1 VPDSLTRS
9 LLEPLL
15 GWQAEAVPGAA
26 EAARS
31 LLLDHIGVAAWG
43 AGSEVSTTFR
53 AHALADLARGHG
65 PELPLIGTGTS
76 CSAVEAAM
84 ANAVAAACF
93 EFDDTHTPASAH
105 PGAVIFPA
113 ALAATAI
120 ARWEAQE
127 VGDSAL
133 YIRCAERFLNAA
145 VVGYEVMCRLA
156 RALNPHAH
164 RARHFHPTSTTG
176 HFGAAAAA
184 AVALGLDLHQSVAA
198 VSLAGTVAGGSM
210 QFLPE
215 GAVTKQL
222 HPAYAVQRGVQA
234 ALLARRG
241 FPGLADPV
249 GGTRGF
255 LLAQSEDPKPERLL
269 AGLGTAPAEIT
280 CCGIKPYPSCRNT
293 QSPVDALFLLLG
305 EHKVAAEQVE
315 RLTFGLIKTGLP
327 TVWDPPERRRRPRT
341 LADAQFSMP
350 FVAAV
355 TLLDGRLEAD
365 QFQPARYA
373 DPSVVALMD
382 RVECVSDPALDARYP
397 ASWPAWAELTTTGG
411 QRFRAETEHPRG
423 DPSNPLSPAE
433 LAAKF
438 DSLTRHCYD
447 PARQAALRGAAESLP
462 GGDALATIMR
472 LA

>member
-1 VPDSLTRS
+1 VPDSITRS

-15 GWQAEAVPGAA
+15 GWHAGAMPDAAHAV
-26 EAARS
+26 RS

-43 AGSEVSTTFR
+43 SRSEVAATVR
-53 AHALADLARGHG
+53 AHATEDLARAVG
-65 PELPLIGTGTS
+65 PELPIFGTGQR

-93 EFDDTHTPASAH
+93 EFDDTHTAASAH

-113 ALAATAI
+113 ALAAAAI
-120 ARWEAQE
+120 ARSGGEAQCD
-127 VGDSAL
+127 G
-133 YIRCAERFLNAA
+133 ERFMTA
-145 VVGYEVMCRLA
+145 VCVGYEVMCRVA
-156 RALNPHAH
+156 RAANPHAH

-184 AVALGLDLHQSVAA
+184 AVCLGLSLDQAVAA

-210 QFLPE
+210 QFLVE

-241 FPGLADPV
+241 FPGLADPI
-249 GGTRGF
+249 GGARGF
-255 LLAQSEDPKPERLL
+255 LAAQSEDPRPERLL
-269 AGLGTAPAEIT
+269 AGLGASPAEIT
-280 CCGIKPYPSCRNT
+280 RCGVKPYPSCRNT
-293 QSPVDALFLLLG
+293 QSPVDALFALLG
-305 EHKVAAEQVE
+305 EHAVPADQVE
-315 RLTFGLIKTGLP
+315 HLTFGLIRTGLA

-355 TLLDGRLEAD
+355 VLLDGRLEPG
-365 QFQPARYA
+365 QFQAERYTDPA
-373 DPSVVALMD
+373 VVALMD
-382 RVECVSDPALDARYP
+382 RVDCVADPALDARYP
-397 ASWPAWAELTTTGG
+397 ASWPAWAQVTTVSG

-423 DPSNPLSPAE
+423 DPENPLSEAE
-433 LAAKF
+433 LTAKF
-438 DSLTRHCYD
+438 DSLTGHCYD
-447 PARQAALRGAAESLP
+447 PARRSGLRGAVEDLP
-462 GGDALATIMR
+462 DGDALETIME

>member
-1 VPDSLTRS
+1 MPDSLTRS

-15 GWQAEAVPGAA
+15 GWRAAAVPGASA
-26 EAARS
+26 AARR

-43 AGSEVSTTFR
+43 AGSEVSATFR
-53 AHALADLARGHG
+53 AHALADLARGTG
-65 PELPLIGTGTS
+65 PELPLIGAGGS

-93 EFDDTHTPASAH
+93 EFDDTHTPGSAH

-120 ARWEAQE
+120 ARSEARA
-127 VGDSAL
+127 GTGRAA
-133 YIRCAERFLNAA
+133 YPRWAERFLDAV

-156 RALNPHAH
+156 RAVNPPAH
-164 RARHFHPTSTTG
+164 RARHFQPTATTG

-184 AVALGLDLHQSVAA
+184 AVALGLGLDQSLAA

-241 FPGLADPV
+241 FPGLADPI
-249 GGTRGF
+249 GGSRGF
-255 LLAQSEDPKPERLL
+255 LVAQSADPRPERLL
-269 AGLGTAPAEIT
+269 DGLGAAPPEIT
-280 CCGIKPYPSCRNT
+280 VCGVKPYPSCRNT
-293 QSPVDALFLLLG
+293 QAPADALLALLA
-305 EHKVAAEQVE
+305 EHPVPAGQVE
-315 RLTFGLIKTGLP
+315 RLTFGLIKTGLA
-327 TVWDPPERRRRPRT
+327 TVWDPPERRRRPQT
-341 LADAQFSMP
+341 LAEAQFSMP

-355 TLLDGRLEAD
+355 TLLDGRLEAG
-365 QFQPARYA
+365 QFEPSRYA
-373 DPSVVALMD
+373 DPSVTALMD
-382 RVECVSDPALDARYP
+382 RVECVGDPALDARYP

-423 DPSNPLSPAE
+423 DPGNPLSPAE

-447 PARQAALRGAAESLP
+447 PARQAALRGAVQGLP
-462 GGDALATIMR
+462 GGDALDTIMR

>member
-1 VPDSLTRS
+1 
-9 LLEPLL
+9 
-15 GWQAEAVPGAA
+15 
-26 EAARS
+26 
-31 LLLDHIGVAAWG
+31 
-43 AGSEVSTTFR
+43 
-53 AHALADLARGHG
+53 
-65 PELPLIGTGTS
+65 
-76 CSAVEAAM
+76 
-84 ANAVAAACF
+84 
-93 EFDDTHTPASAH
+93 
-105 PGAVIFPA
+105 
-113 ALAATAI
+113 
-120 ARWEAQE
+120 
-127 VGDSAL
+127 
-133 YIRCAERFLNAA
+133 
-145 VVGYEVMCRLA
+145 MCRIA

-184 AVALGLDLHQSVAA
+184 AVALGLDLDRAVAA
-198 VSLAGTVAGGSM
+198 LSLAGTVAGGSM

-241 FPGLADPV
+241 FPGLADPI

-293 QSPVDALFLLLG
+293 QSPVDALLTLLG
-305 EHKVAAEQVE
+305 EHKVPAVE
-315 RLTFGLIKTGLP
+315 IKRLTFGLIKTGLA

-365 QFQPARYA
+365 QFRPDRYTDPA
-373 DPSVVALMD
+373 VVALMD
-382 RVECVSDPALDARYP
+382 RVECVHDPALDARYP

-411 QRFRAETEHPRG
+411 ERFRAEAEHPRG
-423 DPSNPLSPAE
+423 DPDNPLSGAE
-433 LAAKF
+433 LAGKF
-438 DSLTRHCYD
+438 DSLTRHRYD
-447 PARQAALRGAAESLP
+447 GGRQAALRGAVRALP
-462 GGDALATIMR
+462 GGDGLETIMR

>member
-1 VPDSLTRS
+1 MPDSLTLS

-15 GWQAEAVPGAA
+15 GWRAEAIPGAA
-26 EAARS
+26 DAARS

-43 AGSEVSTTFR
+43 AGSEVAATFR
-53 AHALADLARGHG
+53 AHALADLARGRG
-65 PELPLIGTGTS
+65 PDLPLIGTGER

-105 PGAVIFPA
+105 PGAVIFPT
-113 ALAATAI
+113 ALAATALS
-120 ARWEAQE
+120 
-127 VGDSAL
+127 GDADG
-133 YIRCAERFLNAA
+133 ERFLDA
-145 VVGYEVMCRLA
+145 VVAGYEVMCRIA
-156 RALNPHAH
+156 RAVNPHAH

-184 AVALGLDLHQSVAA
+184 SVALGLTLDEAVAA
-198 VSLAGTVAGGSM
+198 LSLAGTVAGGSM

-241 FPGLADPV
+241 FPGLADPI
-249 GGTRGF
+249 GGARGF
-255 LLAQSEDPKPERLL
+255 LAAQSEDPRPERLL
-269 AGLGTAPAEIT
+269 AGLGAAPAEIT
-280 CCGIKPYPSCRNT
+280 RCGIKPYPSCRNT
-293 QSPVDALFLLLG
+293 QSPADALLALLG
-305 EHKVAAEQVE
+305 EHKVPAREVE
-315 RLTFGLIKTGLP
+315 RLRFGLIKTGLA

-355 TLLDGRLEAD
+355 TLLDGRLEAS
-365 QFQPARYA
+365 QFQPGRYT
-373 DPSVVALMD
+373 DPAVVALMD
-382 RVECVSDPALDARYP
+382 RVECVNDPALDARYP

-411 QRFRAETEHPRG
+411 QRYRAETTHPRG
-423 DPSNPLSPAE
+423 DPDNPLSPAE
-433 LAAKF
+433 RAAKF
-438 DSLTRHCYD
+438 DSLTRHRYD
-447 PARQAALRGAAESLP
+447 TARRAALRDAAESLP
-462 GGDALATIMR
+462 GADALKTIISNI
-472 LA
+472 

>member
-1 VPDSLTRS
+1 MPDSLTRS

-15 GWQAEAVPGAA
+15 GWQAEAIPGAA
-26 EAARS
+26 EAARR

-43 AGSEVSTTFR
+43 SRSAVATAFR
-53 AHALADLARGHG
+53 AHAAADLARATG
-65 PELPLIGTGTS
+65 PELPVFGTGGR

-113 ALAATAI
+113 ALAAAAV
-120 ARWEAQE
+120 ARSEGAP
-127 VGDSAL
+127 GG
-133 YIRCAERFLNAA
+133 ERFLDA
-145 VVGYEVMCRLA
+145 VCVGYEVMCRVA
-156 RALNPHAH
+156 RAVNPHAH
-164 RARHFHPTSTTG
+164 RARHFHPTSTAG

-184 AVALGLDLHQSVAA
+184 AVGLGLGLDEAVAA

-210 QFLPE
+210 QFLVE

-222 HPAYAVQRGVQA
+222 HPAYAAQRGVQA

-241 FPGLADPV
+241 FPGLADPI
-249 GGTRGF
+249 GGARGF
-255 LLAQSEDPKPERLL
+255 LAAQSEDPRPERLL
-269 AGLGTAPAEIT
+269 SGLGTSPAEIT

-293 QSPVDALFLLLG
+293 QSPADALFLLLA
-305 EHKVAAEQVE
+305 EHSIPADQVE
-315 RLTFGLIKTGLP
+315 HLTFGLIGSGLA

-355 TLLDGRLEAD
+355 ALLDGRLEAD
-365 QFQPARYA
+365 QFQAARYT
-373 DPSVVALMD
+373 DPAVVALMD
-382 RVECVSDPALDARYP
+382 RVDCVADPSLDARYP
-397 ASWPAWAELTTTGG
+397 ASWPAWAELTTASGE
-411 QRFRAETEHPRG
+411 RFRAETEHPRG
-423 DPSNPLSPAE
+423 DPDNPLSPAE

-447 PARQAALRGAAESLP
+447 ADRRAGLRAAVAKLPDEAALETIGSL
-462 GGDALATIMR
+462 A
-472 LA
+472 